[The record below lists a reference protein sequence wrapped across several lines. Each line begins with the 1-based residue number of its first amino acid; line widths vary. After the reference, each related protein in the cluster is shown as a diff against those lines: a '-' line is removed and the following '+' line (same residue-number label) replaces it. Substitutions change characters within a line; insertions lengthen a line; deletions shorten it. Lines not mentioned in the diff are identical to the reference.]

1 MSRWFIELSS
11 AHVWQVTGAI
21 SAVQSFSLELHRLR
35 WHHLSFFIFLLLL
48 LLLPVGSS
56 LCTLPFFH
64 CVELRA
70 WTQTHAVVFSC
81 LLFSLRVCVC
91 VCSTHHAIGRMVA
104 QSSDCGRS
112 VTMSSRWPDVYHLPP
127 GPGWEY
133 PPPTERWP
141 PTADTLY
148 GARSVLI
155 PSRALMDE
163 FLLSLCCSA
172 VVVLFTRSWRWWWW
186 WYNCARIVHCPR
198 LSPSKQ

>member
-11 AHVWQVTGAI
+11 SHVWQVTGAI

-91 VCSTHHAIGRMVA
+91 VQH
-104 QSSDCGRS
+104 SSRNRS
-112 VTMSSRWPDVYHLPP
+112 VGCSVERLRPIRHHVIALTGCVSSSTRPRMRISSSH
-127 GPGWEY
+127 WEMTTNCRY
-133 PPPTERWP
+133 FVRRSLGS
-141 PTADTLY
+141 DTI
-148 GARSVLI
+148 ARLDGRVSFI
-155 PSRALMDE
+155 S
-163 FLLSLCCSA
+163 LLLCCCCVVYSIVA
-172 VVVLFTRSWRWWWW
+172 VVVVVVQL
-186 WYNCARIVHCPR
+186 CAHRPLPTTVAI
-198 LSPSKQ
+198 